1 MWDFDL
7 GSILL
12 DSLETLDFIWD
23 ALRYA
28 LHVGFDIRTSLHDI
42 SSDVEGV
49 TRGFGDCE
57 PVVEGDATG
66 DGTEANNHAPH
77 LVNRKATDAAAG
89 GESLGR
95 LERVLEA
102 GCDDQRNEA
111 GTELTDTL
119 HGEHRAHHGT
129 SPFGGSEFGRDNGG
143 QRVVATDAHAHQHAP
158 EYDYADNRDG
168 RRVGGKGLSQG
179 GEDDDDEL
187 QTVHSFAA
195 DDISQDPEADLTDD
209 CAGGSG
215 DLDGGVGSCR
225 DATFLR
231 LCILPVDYAEKIGDQ
246 TDGEQVV
253 CVGEEANAGDDDCS
267 DMIPAKR
274 GLVDLSKGETTTLV
288 GISYVRLWCDKLA
301 AVR

>member
-1 MWDFDL
+1 LWDFDL

-119 HGEHRAHHGT
+119 HGEHRAHH
-129 SPFGGSEFGRDNGG
+129 
-143 QRVVATDAHAHQHAP
+143 